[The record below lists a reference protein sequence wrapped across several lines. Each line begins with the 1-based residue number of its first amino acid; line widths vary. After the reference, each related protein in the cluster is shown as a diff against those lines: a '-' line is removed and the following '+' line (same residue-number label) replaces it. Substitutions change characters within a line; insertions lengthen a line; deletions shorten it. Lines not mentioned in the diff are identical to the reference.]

1 MSGCISRLG
10 GTGLI
15 LSAAA
20 VLMSCRS
27 ASPAARPAPADLV
40 LRGGRIVTLD
50 DTLPEAEALAARGGR
65 LVYTIVGGKIVYRGN

>member
-27 ASPAARPAPADLV
+27 ASAARPAPADLV

-65 LVYTIVGGKIVYRGN
+65 LVYTIIDGKIVYRGN